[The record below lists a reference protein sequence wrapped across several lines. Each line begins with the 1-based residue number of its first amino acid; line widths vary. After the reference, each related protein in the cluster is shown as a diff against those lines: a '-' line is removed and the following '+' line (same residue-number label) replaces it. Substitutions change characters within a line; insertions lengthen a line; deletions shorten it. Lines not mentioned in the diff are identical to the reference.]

1 MDAEHLA
8 FEADAARRA
17 TGAGRQLSV
26 TMPRLILA
34 ARRVAATIIH
44 GLHGR
49 RRAGTGENFWQFRRF
64 MSGEPAARVDWRR
77 SARDD
82 NLYVREREWEAAH
95 TVCLWP
101 DRSPSMLYAS
111 PLVWETKLDRALVVA
126 FALAEVL
133 VEGGERVGIPG
144 LLRPSA
150 SRNIIEKIAE
160 IFVHDPTARASL
172 PPSFAPSPQSEIVV
186 LSDLWSPITDVHKTI
201 AQLSANGAHGHV
213 VQIVD
218 PAEETFPFSGRVEFY
233 DPEDGHS
240 ITVGRAEAWREEY
253 QARVE
258 RHRAEIRAE
267 TDRLGWSFIIH
278 RTDRPA
284 SELLLRLHTQMGAG
298 PNGTGINRWHGAP
311 QPARQA

>member
-1 MDAEHLA
+1 MADAEHRA
-8 FEADAARRA
+8 AETEATRKA
-17 TGAGRQLSV
+17 TGEARSLAAS
-26 TMPRLILA
+26 MPRLVLE
-34 ARRVAATIIH
+34 ARRVAATVIH

-64 MSGEPAARVDWRR
+64 ISGEPASRVDWRR

-82 NLYVREREWEAAH
+82 HLYVREQEWEAAH
-95 TVCLWP
+95 TVWIWA
-101 DRSPSMLYAS
+101 DRSPSMVFAS
-111 PLVWETKLDRALVVA
+111 PLVWETKLDRALVIA

-144 LLRPSA
+144 VMRPSA
-150 SRNIIEKIAE
+150 SRNIIEKMAE
-160 IFVHDPTARASL
+160 IMVHDASARASL
-172 PPSFAPSPQSEIVV
+172 PPSFAPSPQSEVLV
-186 LSDLWSPITDVHKTI
+186 LSDLWSPIADVHKTI

-233 DPEDGHS
+233 DPEDGHT
-240 ITVGRAEAWREEY
+240 ITVGRAEAWRADY
-253 QARVE
+253 QARLE

-284 SELLLRLHTQMGAG
+284 TELLLKLHAQMGQG
-298 PNGTGINRWHGAP
+298 PRGSSVGHFHGAR
-311 QPARQA
+311 A

>member
-1 MDAEHLA
+1 MAEPSHRA
-8 FEADAARRA
+8 IEAEATQRA
-17 TGAGRQLSV
+17 TGAGRSLSA
-26 TMPRLILA
+26 TMPRLILE
-34 ARRVAATIIH
+34 ARRVAATVIH

-64 MSGEPAARVDWRR
+64 VSGEPASRVDWRR

-82 NLYVREREWEAAH
+82 HLYVREQEWEAAH
-95 TVCLWP
+95 TVWIWP
-101 DRSPSMLYAS
+101 DRSPSMVFAS
-111 PLVWETKLDRALVVA
+111 PPVRETKLDRTLVMT

-144 LLRPSA
+144 LMRPSA
-150 SRNIIEKIAE
+150 SRNIIEKMAE
-160 IFVHDPTARASL
+160 IMVHDPTERASL
-172 PPSFAPSPQSEIVV
+172 PPSFAPSPQSEVVV
-186 LSDLWSPITDVHKTI
+186 LSDLWSPVADVHRTI
-201 AQLSANGAHGHV
+201 AQLSANGAQGHV

-218 PAEETFPFSGRVEFY
+218 PAEESFPFSGRVEFI

-284 SELLLRLHTQMGAG
+284 SELLLALHTRMGVG
-298 PNGTGINRWHGAP
+298 MSGTGVDLRHADFHGSA
-311 QPARQA
+311 A